1 MYFKY
6 LTQISTKQ
14 QKNDPIIK
22 TLSKMEKN
30 KSLSCAEINKIS
42 IIDYLRNIGIEPV
55 QKLRNS
61 YRYSSPLRNESTP
74 SFDVSIEKN
83 LWIDRGSDEGGT
95 LVDLCTR
102 MENISVSE
110 VVKKFNN
117 DSFSFRQLNKTNS
130 NIEKKQNY
138 KILSKELLKEK
149 RLCDYLEER
158 AIRLPIAKRIVKEY
172 RYLLNG
178 RSYFALGIDNL
189 KGGAEL
195 RNKYFKGT
203 LGPKAISYFKGNN
216 DKILVFEGFIDLL
229 SHFSYSKKEQ
239 TSNHIIILNS
249 TNNTLAAKE
258 QVLQLPKNMEVF
270 LFLDRDEAGKRSG
283 QVFQNLDRKIFD
295 MSYIYKG
302 YNDYNEMLMSKPNIK
317 KSKGMSM

>member
-1 MYFKY
+1 MDRRKE
-6 LTQISTKQ
+6 L
-14 QKNDPIIK
+14 N
-22 TLSKMEKN
+22 
-30 KSLSCAEINKIS
+30 CAEINKIS

-61 YRYSSPLRNESTP
+61 YRYSSPLRTESTP

-95 LVDLCTR
+95 LVDLCTK

-117 DSFSFRQLNKTNS
+117 DSFSFRQLNKANS

-178 RSYFALGIDNL
+178 RSYFALGIDNI
-189 KGGAEL
+189 KGGTEL

-216 DKILVFEGFIDLL
+216 DKVLVFEGFMDLL
-229 SHFSYSKKEQ
+229 SHLSYTKKEQ
-239 TSNHIIILNS
+239 SSNHIIVLNS
-249 TNNTLAAKE
+249 TNNAKAAKE
-258 QVLQLPKNMEVF
+258 HILQLSKNMEVF
-270 LFLDRDEAGKRSG
+270 HFFDKDEAGRKSSEILKG
-283 QVFQNLDRKIFD
+283 LDRKVFD
-295 MSYIYKG
+295 MSYIYDG
-302 YNDYNEMLMSKPNIK
+302 YNDYNEMLMDKPKQN